1 VIELANRFTGEPIHP
16 DMHMTELSGGQSR
29 SLMIA
34 DVLLISDSPV
44 VLIDEIENAGIRKR
58 EALEE
63 LTRHDRI
70 VLLVTHDPAV
80 ALRSRLRVVM
90 RNGAMTELVE
100 TSEREREVADV
111 LDLVDEWWLELRDR
125 VRRGE
130 RLDDVKPPSGVR
142 A

>member
-1 VIELANRFTGEPIHP
+1 
-16 DMHMTELSGGQSR
+16 
-29 SLMIA
+29 MIA